1 MVFNQC
7 LTLHPTSTAIWINI
21 FWMSDLYLFQGMTA
35 LHYAARIG
43 HASLVDL
50 LFKHGCEV
58 AARTDQGLTALDFA
72 MQQGHVSAVAALQ
85 AQLHRQEDVKAFHQ
99 AAKEGNATVV
109 KELLTKGMLAD
120 VKATDG
126 FTPLHRAANKGHEP
140 VARLL
145 LTHGAKSDARTL
157 VGFTALHLAAIGGH
171 LKVVQ
176 LLVAYGAD
184 ATAQTQEGMTA
195 LHLAAKG
202 GKITVA
208 EYLLTQS
215 LLLDMQN
222 NQGMSALHLAAKDG
236 QDKMVTFLL
245 QCGAKPKLKS
255 VQGCTALEWA
265 MKGNQPACVTA
276 LQAWSESQ
284 KVKVGQPAAMIQQ
297 QEPATSLAN
306 TSTTPRSPGAVP
318 NSPGAVPKNLGAVPI
333 SCGTASRSPN
343 GELKGEAA
351 CPAKWQSATGALSGQ
366 WRTWTAAEAS
376 FKSLAASAASVA
388 TEHSVTTSSGVLCDV
403 FHHFSSVA
411 SALCHAASPV
421 VPGLYVVGMALK
433 ELDNIVQKNQ
443 IADAVGDKGFS
454 TKMEALL
461 EPLWSTMKECADFL
475 ENQPSKWSWRRLVT
489 SNDRKLNANALQ
501 KRLSDFVKKMQVA
514 NFVLTA
520 DVHRCTVELNKQVD
534 ECTRTLEQQYG
545 VIQAGLTR
553 LEDSVL
559 QNEGLSWQQQRT
571 ILLDKVIPDVRRQ
584 LSLGQ
589 QQQDWFNDCAAQ
601 HA

>member
-1 MVFNQC
+1 MQAVATNAEAGGLREAVHSNDLATLERMLATRTHDTGQQWTDEKSAALRLAASIRDIAMVEV
-7 LTLHPTSTAIWINI
+7 LLHAGADVNGANPK
-21 FWMSDLYLFQGMTA
+21 GMTA

-126 FTPLHRAANKGHEP
+126 FT
-140 VARLL
+140 
-145 LTHGAKSDARTL
+145 
-157 VGFTALHLAAIGGH
+157 ALHLAAIGGH

-222 NQGMSALHLAAKDG
+222 NQG
-236 QDKMVTFLL
+236 
-245 QCGAKPKLKS
+245 
-255 VQGCTALEWA
+255 CTALEWA

-284 KVKVGQPAAMIQQ
+284 KV
-297 QEPATSLAN
+297 
-306 TSTTPRSPGAVP
+306 
-318 NSPGAVPKNLGAVPI
+318 
-333 SCGTASRSPN
+333 
-343 GELKGEAA
+343 
-351 CPAKWQSATGALSGQ
+351 LS
-366 WRTWTAAEAS
+366 
-376 FKSLAASAASVA
+376 K
-388 TEHSVTTSSGVLCDV
+388 
-403 FHHFSSVA
+403 
-411 SALCHAASPV
+411 
-421 VPGLYVVGMALK
+421 
-433 ELDNIVQKNQ
+433 
-443 IADAVGDKGFS
+443 
-454 TKMEALL
+454 
-461 EPLWSTMKECADFL
+461 
-475 ENQPSKWSWRRLVT
+475 LV
-489 SNDRKLNANALQ
+489 
-501 KRLSDFVKKMQVA
+501 
-514 NFVLTA
+514 
-520 DVHRCTVELNKQVD
+520 
-534 ECTRTLEQQYG
+534 
-545 VIQAGLTR
+545 
-553 LEDSVL
+553 
-559 QNEGLSWQQQRT
+559 
-571 ILLDKVIPDVRRQ
+571 
-584 LSLGQ
+584 
-589 QQQDWFNDCAAQ
+589 
-601 HA
+601 